1 MRITRIN
8 TFMAAEGMGDQ
19 LRSALLTITP
29 LLQTA
34 DGCASCR
41 VVRNLERPDEL
52 LLVERWT
59 SAAAQAAS
67 APACPPPITMTRKC
81 STARILPGDVPDSW
95 REGNYPVCLAVPLYS
110 EHPPGRSVL
119 DRGL

>member
-19 LRSALLTITP
+19 LRSALLAITP
-29 LLQTA
+29 LLRKA
-34 DGCASCR
+34 DGCAGCR

-67 APACPPPITMTRKC
+67 ARRIPPEKI
-81 STARILPGDVPDSW
+81 AEL
-95 REGNYPVCLAVPLYS
+95 VPLLAG
-110 EHPPGRSVL
+110 PPQ
-119 DRGL
+119 GLFYRE